1 MGKRAQT
8 GVAGLKILLVEDESL
23 VAMMV
28 EDALET
34 LHCQVVG
41 LASRLRKARAL
52 AERDG
57 FDVAILDINIDGEP
71 IYPVAAV
78 LARRAIPFVFLTGY
92 GAGGIAAAFRDRPTL
107 QKPFQIEELR
117 EILAEAAGFR
127 SDADSQ
133 EDSAGG

>member
-1 MGKRAQT
+1 MEKRAQM

-28 EDALET
+28 EDALES
-34 LHCQVVG
+34 LDCHVVG
-41 LASRLRKARAL
+41 LASRLRKAKAL

-71 IYPVAAV
+71 IYPVAEV

-92 GAGGIAAAFRDRPTL
+92 GAGGVAAAFRDRPTL
-107 QKPFQIEELR
+107 QKPFHVEELR
-117 EILAEAAGFR
+117 DILAEAAGFR
-127 SDADSQ
+127 SDASSQ
-133 EDSAGG
+133 ENRAGG